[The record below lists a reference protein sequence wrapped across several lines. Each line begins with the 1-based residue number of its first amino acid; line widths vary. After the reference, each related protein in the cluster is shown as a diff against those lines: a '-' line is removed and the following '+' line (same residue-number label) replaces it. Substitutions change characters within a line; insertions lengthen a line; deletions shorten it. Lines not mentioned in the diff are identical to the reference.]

1 MAQRSDF
8 GARSNE
14 ELARLLY
21 QNPTPSKPAQPDG
34 LTGQMPPHP
43 VDPHSVGTKAAP
55 EPLASRR
62 VVEIGRQEWPMS
74 EARSGL
80 DPLSDREERVLYA
93 ALSKGS
99 KANLGREPT
108 LPELLQLVGR
118 VNDARAFLRS
128 VEQVLQSND
137 GVYIDNGRI
146 VFSGS
151 VQRRLQ
157 ARSSDAA

>member
-1 MAQRSDF
+1 MSQRREF

-21 QNPTPSKPAQPDG
+21 QNPTPGKSTQPDAPAQK
-34 LTGQMPPHP
+34 TPPQP
-43 VDPHSVGTKAAP
+43 VDPHSVGANAAP

-62 VVEIGRQEWPMS
+62 VVEIGRQEWPMN
-74 EARSGL
+74 EAKPRL

-108 LPELLQLVGR
+108 LPELLQLVER
-118 VNDARAFLRS
+118 VNDSRAFLRS

-137 GVYIDNGRI
+137 GIYIDNGRI
-146 VFSGS
+146 IFSGS

-157 ARSSDAA
+157 ARGSNAA